1 MWKKI
6 NYSHGCKFW
15 IIFKQCKFTIYSL
28 FTFNLVAGVSLV
40 NCIFPT
46 LWHWIETMIME
57 IRLAIAKQATGF
69 IWIFTVFWRNFWIK
83 RTEIF
88 LLFSVEILDK
98 KNWDFYCFL
107 KEYRITNLKNTVTK
121 RITQWL
127 HRESFSSVL
136 RRTLN
141 KNYWDFYCFLKGTL
155 DKNKNIV
162 TKWMGIKERHIKIM
176 DFFCIMKNLG

>member
-15 IIFKQCKFTIYSL
+15 IIFKQCKLYFSHFVVLNWNNDNGNKTSYRKTSYRFYMDFYCFL
-28 FTFNLVAGVSLV
+28 K
-40 NCIFPT
+40 
-46 LWHWIETMIME
+46 E
-57 IRLAIAKQATGF
+57 
-69 IWIFTVFWRNFWIK
+69 FWIK

-127 HRESFSSVL
+127 HRESFSSIW
-136 RRTLN
+136 RTLN